1 MLIELLGRWAKLES
15 TVCKPTFMPGTFE
28 IVSPLDWQ
36 FLDAYHSFNVGRNA
50 EFERQYLLNAVL
62 ECQCFLK
69 DWFVVQSLVCAYG
82 FNSKNGIWICNIEC
96 RKTRKKMSF
105 SASTRFEAF
114 LAAYLAMLLQ
124 VGGKD
129 ASA

>member
-1 MLIELLGRWAKLES
+1 MKMIELLGQWAKLEP
-15 TVCKPTFMPGTFE
+15 TVCKTTFMPGTFE
-28 IVSPLDWQ
+28 IISPLDWQ
-36 FLDAYHSFNVGRNA
+36 FLDARNSFNVGRKT

-69 DWFVVQSLVCAYG
+69 NWFLVQS
-82 FNSKNGIWICNIEC
+82 FPKNNAWICAIEC
-96 RKTRKKMSF
+96 RRTRRMETF
-105 SASTRFEAF
+105 SAPTRFEAF
-114 LAAYLAMLLQ
+114 LRAYLAMLSQ